1 MKSFGNLFDKET
13 VERISSLV
21 EDKMYV
27 LNNVKDFHKKDEQ
40 FALLLDE
47 FEDSLSDELDEK
59 FDDLMRVNY
68 QINSYYFTLAY
79 FLGKQHGEAFGDGDF
94 WTH

>member
-79 FLGKQHGEAFGDGDF
+79 FLGKQHGEQFLN
-94 WTH
+94 